1 MILGLNLDPKLLILF
16 VVCVVLLS
24 LIAVEGFADSGRP
37 ILARLLGAEGFQQY
51 KSYTDMLR
59 AKYGLSSSASM
70 TASDYAA
77 RSVWEQGNISD
88 KSDLYAALK
97 SGEMTW
103 ADVQKLAAAASPK
116 LGKTGSYKRDIT
128 DYKVD
133 PATSSDWDPVNKR
146 YNYRYET
153 VYTTDKLQY
162 INQPTFE
169 ADLRLTQGKVMS
181 QCAEDDF
188 NCMRLMTYGKG
199 ANPWSLLSAGGAA
212 APSDASNL
220 SATQNSAPATMP
232 ATDGAGFPTTAT
244 TPPTASGSSQ
254 TSLGR
259 CILDCVYQYGGSFTE
274 KNIMS
279 CTALCQSKSQ

>member
-1 MILGLNLDPKLLILF
+1 MILGLDLDPKLLILF

-24 LIAVEGFADSGRP
+24 LIAVEGFA
-37 ILARLLGAEGFQQY
+37 QY

-70 TASDYAA
+70 SAIEYAA
-77 RSVWEQGNISD
+77 RKEWEQANISD

-133 PATSSDWDPVNKR
+133 PTTSSDWDPVNKR

-153 VYTTDKLQY
+153 VYMTDKLQY

-199 ANPWSLLSAGGAA
+199 GNPWSLLSAGGAA
-212 APSDASNL
+212 APYDASNL

-232 ATDGAGFPTTAT
+232 ATNAAGFPTTQPAAAAT
-244 TPPTASGSSQ
+244 TSPLAPSGASQ

-279 CTALCQSKSQ
+279 CTTLCQSKTT